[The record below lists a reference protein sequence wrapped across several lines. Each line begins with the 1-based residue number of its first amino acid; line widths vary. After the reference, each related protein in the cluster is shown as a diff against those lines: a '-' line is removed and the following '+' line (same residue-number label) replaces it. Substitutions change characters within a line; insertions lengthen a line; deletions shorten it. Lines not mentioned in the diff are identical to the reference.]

1 MFDKIKE
8 NKLVRKIL
16 EGDKKIVSLR
26 IVGLIL
32 IIAALG
38 YFINLGYEDMQAR
51 LEQRK
56 LQREWEEIAKKAGS
70 SDSTQTASGKDDKG
84 AGLSANASYG
94 KPLARMV
101 IPKIKLDTIVL
112 EGIGSDILKKGPG
125 HIRDTAKP
133 GEAGNVVLSGH
144 RSTYGRPFYALNK
157 LKKGDPIHVYTAT
170 DKFTYYVTEQK
181 IVKPT
186 DMWVTKQT
194 KDKTLTLTT
203 CHPIFSAKQR
213 LVVFAKM
220 R

>member
-1 MFDKIKE
+1 MSRFMSMLKKI
-8 NKLVRKIL
+8 I
-16 EGDKKIVSLR
+16 EGDKKVVALR

-56 LQREWEEIAKKAGS
+56 LQQEWENITKKTAS
-70 SDSTQTASGKDDKG
+70 SDSTQTASGKGDKG
-84 AGLSANASYG
+84 AGLSSNASYG

-101 IPKIKLDTIVL
+101 IPKINLDTIVL
-112 EGIGSDILKKGPG
+112 EGVGSDVLKKGPG
-125 HIRDTAKP
+125 HMRNTAKP
-133 GEAGNVVLSGH
+133 GEVGNFVLSGH
-144 RSTYGRPFYALNK
+144 RSTYGRPFYALDK

-181 IVKPT
+181 IVDPT
-186 DMWVTKQT
+186 ALWVTKQT